1 MGYDEILYPLRQAI
15 LYRRYRV
22 DEKLEDDKRLWL
34 VHDLPTEAQ
43 VLVLYPEAHLISLLA
58 ANLAYLRHGI
68 RFEPVVADGVVEH
81 GGELVAD
88 RMQVSLRVFESIARA
103 HDHELVFPVED
114 AKSRDLVHALV
125 P

>member
-1 MGYDEILYPLRQAI
+1 MTKSSIRSVRPSFI
-15 LYRRYRV
+15 V
-22 DEKLEDDKRLWL
+22 DTELTRSSKTINRLWL